1 MQENLLTFIYLC
13 DKIKLYTVIC
23 EEVAMRLDIKNIGL
37 FNSASIVIDGI
48 TVLAGENASGK
59 STVSKA
65 LYAVFHGMSSYRTK
79 INERRIMN
87 ISNLISRLPINISKY
102 PSGSF
107 ASIGL
112 RELSEKIFLNRDV
125 YMEDQS
131 LLRKELID
139 FYNLDADELGT
150 SDALSETITRIL
162 ESLKLS
168 DDAILISLM
177 NESFNNEFNSE
188 IVNRFVNDDASL
200 ELSIKNES
208 IGIGIK
214 NDAVDRVTNPIEL
227 IKDIVYIDDPY
238 VLDDLNY
245 FRFIKLNNGSH
256 RDDLFEKLTLKNS
269 DTIEGIKVNEKLSG
283 IFEKLESINL
293 GSLVNKAGVYKYTDP
308 KSMLDLDVRNIATGL
323 KAFIIIKTLLENGSL
338 EERGTII
345 LDEPEIHLHPKWQVI
360 LAELIVLIHKTF
372 NMHVLLN
379 THSPYFLR
387 AIEVYSMKYGVDGSN
402 KYYLV
407 SRNDNNVSS
416 IEDVSDDTGRIY
428 ELLAEPLDMLNEVL
442 DDEE

>member
-1 MQENLLTFIYLC
+1 
-13 DKIKLYTVIC
+13 
-23 EEVAMRLDIKNIGL
+23 MRLDIKNIGL
-37 FNSASIVIDGI
+37 FSSASIVIDGI

-59 STVSKA
+59 STIGKA

-79 INERRIMN
+79 IDEHRIKN
-87 ISNLISRLPINISKY
+87 ISHLISRLPVSIYKY
-102 PSGSF
+102 PRSSF
-107 ASIGL
+107 ASVGMKDL
-112 RELSEKIFLNRDV
+112 AEKIFYNKDM
-125 YMEDQS
+125 YMGDLS
-131 LLRKELID
+131 LLRDELID
-139 FYNLDADELGT
+139 FYNLNADDNNT
-150 SDALSETITRIL
+150 SDAISETISRIV

-168 DDAILISLM
+168 DDAILTSLM

-188 IVNRFVNDDASL
+188 IVNRFVKDDASL
-200 ELSIKNES
+200 DLSIKNES

-214 NDAVDRVTNPIEL
+214 NDTVDSVTNPIEL

-245 FRFIKLNNGSH
+245 MRLIRLPNGGH
-256 RDDLFEKLTLKNS
+256 RDDLFEKLKLKNS
-269 DTIEGIKVNEKLSG
+269 DAIEGIKVNEKLRG

-293 GSLVNKAGVYKYTDP
+293 GYLVNKAGVYKYTDP
-308 KSMLDLDVRNIATGL
+308 RSMLDLDVRNIATGL
-323 KAFIIIKTLLENGSL
+323 KAFVIIKTLLENGSL
-338 EERGTII
+338 EEKGTII

-360 LAELIVLIHKTF
+360 LAELIVLIHKVF
-372 NMHVLLN
+372 NMHILLN

-387 AIEVYSMKYGVDGSN
+387 AIEVYSMKYGANGSN